1 MTSSEIKLTYL
12 RILAAVLAAVVISGV
27 WYSPLV
33 LGREWMALR
42 SAEGGVSDP
51 RLVPWRPVVE
61 LIREFVVGYVML
73 RFVRQTR
80 VETLGQA
87 ARLGFWVWLG
97 FPVMMLAG
105 ASLWDSKSW
114 ELSLI
119 QVRRLVS
126 QDACHGDRD
135 YGRAAA
141 RDTATA
147 RSSPAVRWSALD
159 TSGS

>member
-1 MTSSEIKLTYL
+1 
-12 RILAAVLAAVVISGV
+12 
-27 WYSPLV
+27 
-33 LGREWMALR
+33 
-42 SAEGGVSDP
+42 
-51 RLVPWRPVVE
+51 
-61 LIREFVVGYVML
+61 ML

-119 QVRRLVS
+119 HGGDWFLKMLAMAIVITAVRRLGT
-126 QDACHGDRD
+126 QRQ
-135 YGRAAA
+135 RAAA
-141 RDTATA
+141 PPFAGAPST
-147 RSSPAVRWSALD
+147 PAVPEANCF
-159 TSGS
+159 